1 MKADYKDETGYF
13 MSKELIDKDVAAY
26 LLANPDFFVDRDSL
40 LLKIQVP
47 HKSKGTIS
55 LVEKQLDVIRDRQ
68 KETKRQLKVFV
79 ENAER
84 NKEIF
89 DKSRKL
95 ILSMMAAK
103 KSSEFFAALE
113 KGLKRDFR
121 CKVNSLIVFGEP
133 KQINH
138 FTSRLPAA
146 SARKYV
152 GPLLGSK
159 APTLGMLRPRE
170 QDFLFQAQSEKVKSA
185 AVLPIRDK
193 NKSLGMLAIGSSD
206 SEYFTP
212 DMDVLFISF
221 IAETLG
227 KLLPQ
232 HLPK

>member
-1 MKADYKDETGYF
+1 
-13 MSKELIDKDVAAY
+13 MSKELIDKEVAAY
-26 LLANPDFFVDRDSL
+26 LLANPDFFVDRDRL

-68 KETKRQLKVFV
+68 KKTRRQLKEFV

-103 KSSEFFAALE
+103 QSSEFFAALE
-113 KGLKRDFR
+113 KGLKRDFG
-121 CKVNSLIVFGEP
+121 CKANSLVVFGKP

-138 FTSRLPAA
+138 FTSRIPAE

-152 GPLLGSK
+152 GALMQSK
-159 APTLGMLRPRE
+159 VPTLGTLRPRE
-170 QDFLFQAQSEKVKSA
+170 QDFLFQDQSEKVKSA
-185 AVLPIRDK
+185 AVLTIRDK
-193 NKSLGMLAIGSSD
+193 NKHLGMLAIGSSD
-206 SEYFTP
+206 MEYFTP
-212 DMDVLFISF
+212 DMDTLFINF

-232 HLPK
+232 HLPR

>member
-1 MKADYKDETGYF
+1 

-26 LLANPDFFVDRDSL
+26 LLANPDFFVDRDGL

-55 LVEKQLDVIRDRQ
+55 LVEKQLDVIRERQ
-68 KETKRQLKVFV
+68 IETKRQLKIFV

-103 KSSEFFAALE
+103 SSSDFFSAVE
-113 KGLKRDFR
+113 NGLKRDFR
-121 CKVNSLIVFGEP
+121 CKVNSLIVFGETKP
-133 KQINH
+133 INR
-138 FTSRLPAA
+138 FTSRLPVA

-159 APTLGMLRPRE
+159 GPTLGVLRPRE
-170 QDFLFQAQSEKVKSA
+170 RDFLFQEQSGKVKSA
-185 AVLPIRDK
+185 AVLIIRDK
-193 NKSLGMLAIGSSD
+193 NKKLGMLAIGSSN

-221 IAETLG
+221 IADTLG

>member
-1 MKADYKDETGYF
+1 MKADYKYEYRYS

-26 LLANPDFFVDRDSL
+26 LLANPDFFVDRDRL

-68 KETKRQLKVFV
+68 KKTRRQLREFV

-95 ILSMMAAK
+95 ILSLMAAEQSTK
-103 KSSEFFAALE
+103 FFAALE
-113 KGLKRDFR
+113 KGLKRDFG
-121 CKVNSLIVFGEP
+121 CKANSLVVFGKP

-138 FTSRLPAA
+138 FTSRIPAE

-152 GPLLGSK
+152 GGLMQSK
-159 APTLGMLRPRE
+159 VPTLGPLRPRE
-170 QDFLFQAQSEKVKSA
+170 QDFLFGDQSEKVKSA
-185 AVLPIRDK
+185 AVLTIRNK
-193 NKSLGMLAIGSSD
+193 NKHLGMLAIGSNNI
-206 SEYFTP
+206 EYFTP
-212 DMDVLFISF
+212 DMDALFINF

-232 HLPK
+232 HLPR

>member
-1 MKADYKDETGYF
+1 
-13 MSKELIDKDVAAY
+13 MSKELSDKEVASY
-26 LLANPDFFVDRDSL
+26 LLANPEFFVNRDSL

-47 HKSKGTIS
+47 HKNKGTIS

-68 KETKRQLKVFV
+68 KEARKQLKGFV

-95 ILSMMAAK
+95 ILSMMGAK
-103 KSSEFFAALE
+103 RSSEFFAVLE

-121 CKVNSLIVFGEP
+121 SRANALVVFGKP

-138 FTSRLPAA
+138 FTSRLSVA

-152 GPLLGSK
+152 GALMQNK
-159 APTLGMLRPRE
+159 APTLGTLRPRE
-170 QDFLFQAQSEKVKSA
+170 QDFLFRDQSEKVKSS
-185 AVLPIRDK
+185 AVLTIRDK
-193 NKSLGMLAIGSSD
+193 NKYLGMLAIGSSD
-206 SEYFTP
+206 AEYFTP
-212 DMDVLFISF
+212 DMDAIFISF

-232 HLPK
+232 HLPR

>member
-1 MKADYKDETGYF
+1 

-26 LLANPDFFVDRDSL
+26 LLANPDFFVGRDRL

-68 KETKRQLKVFV
+68 KKTRRQLKQFV

-95 ILSMMAAK
+95 ILSMIAAK
-103 KSSEFFAALE
+103 RSPEFFAAIE
-113 KGLKRDFR
+113 KGLKRDFG
-121 CKVNSLIVFGEP
+121 CKANSLMVFGKT

-138 FTSRLPAA
+138 FTSRIPTETAK
-146 SARKYV
+146 KYV
-152 GPLLGSK
+152 GTLMQSK
-159 APTLGMLRPRE
+159 VPTLGTLRPKE
-170 QDFLFQAQSEKVKSA
+170 QDFLFRDQSEKVKSA
-185 AVLPIRDK
+185 AVLTIRDK
-193 NKSLGMLAIGSSD
+193 NKYLGMLAIGSGD
-206 SEYFTP
+206 TEYFTP
-212 DMDVLFISF
+212 DMDALFINF

-232 HLPK
+232 HLPR

>member
-1 MKADYKDETGYF
+1 MSTELKDSE
-13 MSKELIDKDVAAY
+13 VAAY
-26 LLANPDFFVDRDSL
+26 LLANPGFFVDRDNL

-68 KETKRQLKVFV
+68 KETKKQLKEFV
-79 ENAER
+79 DNAER

-103 KSSEFFAALE
+103 RSSDFFSALE

-121 CKVNSLIVFGEP
+121 SKANSLVVFGDS

-138 FTSRLPAA
+138 FTSRLPAQFA
-146 SARKYV
+146 KKYV
-152 GPLLGSK
+152 GTLMQSK
-159 APTLGMLRPRE
+159 APTLGKLRPRE
-170 QDFLFQAQSEKVKSA
+170 QLFLFRDQSKKVKSA
-185 AVLPIRDK
+185 AVLTIRDK
-193 NKSLGMLAIGSSD
+193 NKYLGILAIGSSD
-206 SEYFTP
+206 TEYFTP
-212 DMDVLFISF
+212 DMDAIFISF

-232 HLPK
+232 HLPR

>member
-1 MKADYKDETGYF
+1 

-26 LLANPDFFVDRDSL
+26 LLANPDFFVDRDRL

-47 HKSKGTIS
+47 HKNKGTIS

-68 KETKRQLKVFV
+68 KKTRRQLSDFV

-95 ILSMMAAK
+95 ILSLMAAEQSTK
-103 KSSEFFAALE
+103 FFAALE
-113 KGLKRDFR
+113 KGLKRDFG
-121 CKVNSLIVFGEP
+121 CKANSLVVFGKP

-138 FTSRLPAA
+138 FTSRIPAE

-152 GPLLGSK
+152 GGLMQSK
-159 APTLGMLRPRE
+159 VPTLGPLRPRE
-170 QDFLFQAQSEKVKSA
+170 KDFLFGDQSEKVKSA
-185 AVLPIRDK
+185 AVLTIRDK
-193 NKSLGMLAIGSSD
+193 NKHLGMLAIGSNNI
-206 SEYFTP
+206 EYFTP
-212 DMDVLFISF
+212 DMDALFINF

-227 KLLPQ
+227 RLLPQ
-232 HLPK
+232 HLPR

>member
-1 MKADYKDETGYF
+1 

-26 LLANPDFFVDRDSL
+26 LLANPDFFVDRDRL

-68 KETKRQLKVFV
+68 KKTRRQLKEFV

-103 KSSEFFAALE
+103 QSSEFFAALE
-113 KGLKRDFR
+113 KGLKRDFG
-121 CKVNSLIVFGEP
+121 CKANSLMVFGKP

-138 FTSRLPAA
+138 FTSRIPAE

-152 GPLLGSK
+152 GALMQSK
-159 APTLGMLRPRE
+159 VPTLGTLRPRE
-170 QDFLFQAQSEKVKSA
+170 QDFLFRDQSEKVKSA
-185 AVLPIRDK
+185 AVLTIRDK
-193 NKSLGMLAIGSSD
+193 NKHLGMLAIGSSHM
-206 SEYFTP
+206 EYFTP
-212 DMDVLFISF
+212 DMDTLFINF

-232 HLPK
+232 HLPR

>member
-1 MKADYKDETGYF
+1 

-26 LLANPDFFVDRDSL
+26 LLANPDFFVDRDRL

-68 KETKRQLKVFV
+68 KKTRRQLKEFV

-103 KSSEFFAALE
+103 QSSEFFAALE
-113 KGLKRDFR
+113 KGLKRDFG
-121 CKVNSLIVFGEP
+121 CKANSLMVFGKP

-138 FTSRLPAA
+138 FTSRIPAE

-152 GPLLGSK
+152 GALMQSK
-159 APTLGMLRPRE
+159 VPTLGTLRPRE
-170 QDFLFQAQSEKVKSA
+170 QDFLFQDQSEKVKSA
-185 AVLPIRDK
+185 AVLTIRDK
-193 NKSLGMLAIGSSD
+193 NKHLGMLAIGSSD
-206 SEYFTP
+206 MEYFTP
-212 DMDVLFISF
+212 DMDTLFINF

-232 HLPK
+232 HLPR

>member
-1 MKADYKDETGYF
+1 

-26 LLANPDFFVDRDSL
+26 LLANPDFFVDRDRL

-68 KETKRQLKVFV
+68 KKTRRQLKEFV

-103 KSSEFFAALE
+103 QSSEFFAALE
-113 KGLKRDFR
+113 KGLKRDFG
-121 CKVNSLIVFGEP
+121 CKANSLVVFGKP

-138 FTSRLPAA
+138 FTSRIPAE

-152 GPLLGSK
+152 GALMQSK
-159 APTLGMLRPRE
+159 VPTLGTLRPRE
-170 QDFLFQAQSEKVKSA
+170 QDFLFQDQSEKVKSA
-185 AVLPIRDK
+185 AVLTIRDK
-193 NKSLGMLAIGSSD
+193 NKHLGMLAIGSSD
-206 SEYFTP
+206 MEYFTA
-212 DMDVLFISF
+212 DMDTLFINF

-232 HLPK
+232 HLPR

>member
-1 MKADYKDETGYF
+1 

-26 LLANPDFFVDRDSL
+26 LLANPDFFVDRDRL

-68 KETKRQLKVFV
+68 KKTRRQLKEFV

-89 DKSRKL
+89 DKSRKI

-103 KSSEFFAALE
+103 QSSKFFAALE
-113 KGLKRDFR
+113 KGLKRDFG
-121 CKVNSLIVFGEP
+121 CKANSLVVFGKP

-138 FTSRLPAA
+138 FTSRIPAE

-152 GPLLGSK
+152 GALMQSK
-159 APTLGMLRPRE
+159 VPTLGTLRPRE
-170 QDFLFQAQSEKVKSA
+170 QDFLFRDQSEKVKSA
-185 AVLPIRDK
+185 AVLTIRDK
-193 NKSLGMLAIGSSD
+193 NKHLGLLAIGSSD
-206 SEYFTP
+206 MEYFTP
-212 DMDVLFISF
+212 DMDALFINF

-232 HLPK
+232 HLPR

>member
-1 MKADYKDETGYF
+1 

-26 LLANPDFFVDRDSL
+26 LLANPDFFVDRDRL

-47 HKSKGTIS
+47 HKNKGTIS

-68 KETKRQLKVFV
+68 KKTRRQLSEFV

-84 NKEIF
+84 NTEIF

-95 ILSMMAAK
+95 ILSLMAAEQSTK
-103 KSSEFFAALE
+103 FFAALE
-113 KGLKRDFR
+113 KGLKRDFG
-121 CKVNSLIVFGEP
+121 CKANSLVVFGKP

-138 FTSRLPAA
+138 FTSRITAE

-152 GPLLGSK
+152 GGLMQSK
-159 APTLGMLRPRE
+159 VPTLGPLRPRE
-170 QDFLFQAQSEKVKSA
+170 QDFLFGDQSEKVKSA
-185 AVLPIRDK
+185 AVLTIRNK
-193 NKSLGMLAIGSSD
+193 NKHLGMLAIGSNNI
-206 SEYFTP
+206 EYFTP
-212 DMDVLFISF
+212 DMDALFINF

-232 HLPK
+232 HLPR

>member
-1 MKADYKDETGYF
+1 
-13 MSKELIDKDVAAY
+13 MSKKLIDKDVAAY
-26 LLANPDFFVDRDSL
+26 LLANPDFFVDRDRL

-68 KETKRQLKVFV
+68 KKTRRQLKEFV

-103 KSSEFFAALE
+103 QSSEFFAALE
-113 KGLKRDFR
+113 KGLKRDFG
-121 CKVNSLIVFGEP
+121 CKANSLVVFGKP

-138 FTSRLPAA
+138 FTSRIPAE

-152 GPLLGSK
+152 GALMQSK
-159 APTLGMLRPRE
+159 VPTLGTLRPRE
-170 QDFLFQAQSEKVKSA
+170 QDFLFRDQSEKVKSA
-185 AVLPIRDK
+185 AVLTIRDK
-193 NKSLGMLAIGSSD
+193 NKHLGMLAIGSND
-206 SEYFTP
+206 MEYFTA
-212 DMDVLFISF
+212 DMDTLFINF

-232 HLPK
+232 HLPR

>member
-1 MKADYKDETGYF
+1 
-13 MSKELIDKDVAAY
+13 MSIGLTDKEVAGY
-26 LLANPDFFVDRDSL
+26 LLENPDFFLDRDSL

-47 HKSKGTIS
+47 HKSRGTIS
-55 LVEKQLDVIRDRQ
+55 LVEKQLDVIRNRE
-68 KETKRQLKVFV
+68 KETRKQLKEFV

-103 KSSEFFAALE
+103 RSSEFFAALE

-121 CKVNSLIVFGEP
+121 CKVNALVVFGKP

-138 FTSRLPAA
+138 FTLRIPAE

-152 GPLLGSK
+152 SPLMQSK
-159 APTLGMLRPRE
+159 APTLGTLRPRE
-170 QDFLFQAQSEKVKSA
+170 QDFLFRDQSKKVKSA
-185 AVLPIRDK
+185 AVLSIRDK
-193 NKSLGMLAIGSSD
+193 NKYLGILAIGSRD
-206 SEYFTP
+206 TEYFTP
-212 DMDVLFISF
+212 DMDALFISF

-227 KLLPQ
+227 KLLPK
-232 HLPK
+232 HLPR

>member
-1 MKADYKDETGYF
+1 

-26 LLANPDFFVDRDSL
+26 LLANPDFFVDRDRL

-68 KETKRQLKVFV
+68 KKTRRQLKEFV

-103 KSSEFFAALE
+103 RSSEFFAALE
-113 KGLKRDFR
+113 KGLKRDFG
-121 CKVNSLIVFGEP
+121 CKVNSLVVFGKP

-138 FTSRLPAA
+138 FTSRIPAE
-146 SARKYV
+146 STRKYV
-152 GPLLGSK
+152 AALMQSK
-159 APTLGMLRPRE
+159 VPTLGTLRPRE
-170 QDFLFQAQSEKVKSA
+170 QNFLFRDQSEKVKSA
-185 AVLPIRDK
+185 AVLTIRDK
-193 NKSLGMLAIGSSD
+193 NKYLGMLAIGSSD
-206 SEYFTP
+206 TEYFTP
-212 DMDVLFISF
+212 DMDSLFINF

-232 HLPK
+232 HLPR

>member
-1 MKADYKDETGYF
+1 

-26 LLANPDFFVDRDSL
+26 LLANPDFFVDRDRL

-68 KETKRQLKVFV
+68 KKTRRQLKEFV

-103 KSSEFFAALE
+103 RSSEFFAALE
-113 KGLKRDFR
+113 KGLKRDFG
-121 CKVNSLIVFGEP
+121 CKANSLVVFGKP

-138 FTSRLPAA
+138 FTSRIPAE

-152 GPLLGSK
+152 GALMQSK
-159 APTLGMLRPRE
+159 VPTLGTLRPRE
-170 QDFLFQAQSEKVKSA
+170 QDFLFRDQSEKVKSA
-185 AVLPIRDK
+185 AVLTIRDK
-193 NKSLGMLAIGSSD
+193 NKYLGMLAIGSSD
-206 SEYFTP
+206 TEYFTP
-212 DMDVLFISF
+212 DMDALFINF

-232 HLPK
+232 HLPRN

>member
-1 MKADYKDETGYF
+1 

-26 LLANPDFFVDRDSL
+26 LLANPDFFVDRDRL

-68 KETKRQLKVFV
+68 KKTRRQLREFV

-95 ILSMMAAK
+95 ILSLMAAK
-103 KSSEFFAALE
+103 ESTKFFAALE
-113 KGLKRDFR
+113 KGLKRDFG
-121 CKVNSLIVFGEP
+121 CKANSLVVFGKP

-138 FTSRLPAA
+138 FTSRITAE

-152 GPLLGSK
+152 GGLMQSK
-159 APTLGMLRPRE
+159 VPTLGPLRPRE
-170 QDFLFQAQSEKVKSA
+170 QDFLFGDQSEKVKSA
-185 AVLPIRDK
+185 AVLTIRNK
-193 NKSLGMLAIGSSD
+193 NKHLGMLAIGSNNI
-206 SEYFTP
+206 EYFTP
-212 DMDVLFISF
+212 DMDALFINF

-232 HLPK
+232 HLPR

>member
-1 MKADYKDETGYF
+1 

-47 HKSKGTIS
+47 HKNKGTIS

-68 KETKRQLKVFV
+68 KETRKQLREFV

-95 ILSMMAAK
+95 ILSMMATK
-103 KSSEFFAALE
+103 RSSEFFTALE
-113 KGLKRDFR
+113 KGLKRDFG
-121 CKVNSLIVFGEP
+121 CKTNSLVVFGEP

-138 FTSRLPAA
+138 FTSRLPGE

-152 GPLLGSK
+152 GALMKSK
-159 APTLGMLRPRE
+159 VPTLGILRPRE
-170 QDFLFQAQSEKVKSA
+170 QDFLFRDQSEKVKSA
-185 AVLPIRDK
+185 AVLTIRDK
-193 NKSLGMLAIGSSD
+193 NKHLGMLAIGSSD
-206 SEYFTP
+206 MEYFTP
-212 DMDVLFISF
+212 DMDTLFINF

-232 HLPK
+232 HLPR

>member
-1 MKADYKDETGYF
+1 
-13 MSKELIDKDVAAY
+13 MSKELIDKEVAAY
-26 LLANPDFFVDRDSL
+26 LLANPDFFVDRDRL

-68 KETKRQLKVFV
+68 KKTRRQLKEFV

-103 KSSEFFAALE
+103 QSSKFFAALE
-113 KGLKRDFR
+113 KGLKRDFG
-121 CKVNSLIVFGEP
+121 CKANSLVVFGKP

-138 FTSRLPAA
+138 FTSRIPAE

-152 GPLLGSK
+152 GALMQSK
-159 APTLGMLRPRE
+159 VPTLGTLRPRE
-170 QDFLFQAQSEKVKSA
+170 QDFLFRDQSEKVKSA
-185 AVLPIRDK
+185 AVLTIRDK
-193 NKSLGMLAIGSSD
+193 NKHLGMLAIGSSD
-206 SEYFTP
+206 MEYFTP
-212 DMDVLFISF
+212 DMDTLFINF

-232 HLPK
+232 HLPR

>member
-1 MKADYKDETGYF
+1 
-13 MSKELIDKDVAAY
+13 MSKKLIDKDVAAY
-26 LLANPDFFVDRDSL
+26 LLANPDFFVDRDRL

-68 KETKRQLKVFV
+68 KKTRRQLKEFV

-103 KSSEFFAALE
+103 QSSEFFAALE
-113 KGLKRDFR
+113 KGLKRDFG
-121 CKVNSLIVFGEP
+121 CKANSLMVFGKP

-138 FTSRLPAA
+138 FTSRIPAE

-152 GPLLGSK
+152 GALMQSK
-159 APTLGMLRPRE
+159 VPTLGTLRPRE
-170 QDFLFQAQSEKVKSA
+170 QDFLFQDQSEKVKSA
-185 AVLPIRDK
+185 AVLTIRDK
-193 NKSLGMLAIGSSD
+193 NKHLGMLAIGSSD
-206 SEYFTP
+206 MEYFTA
-212 DMDVLFISF
+212 DMDTLFINF

-232 HLPK
+232 HLPG

>member
-1 MKADYKDETGYF
+1 MRIGLTD
-13 MSKELIDKDVAAY
+13 KEVAAY
-26 LLANPDFFVDRDSL
+26 LLENPDFFVDRDSL

-47 HKSKGTIS
+47 HKKKGTIS

-68 KETKRQLKVFV
+68 KEIRKQLKEFV

-103 KSSEFFAALE
+103 RSSEFFAALE

-121 CKVNSLIVFGEP
+121 CKVNSLVVFGET

-138 FTSRLPAA
+138 FTSRLPSE

-152 GPLLGSK
+152 GPLMQRR
-159 APTLGMLRPRE
+159 APTLGTLRSRE
-170 QDFLFQAQSEKVKSA
+170 RDFLFKDQSKKVKSA
-185 AVLPIRDK
+185 AVLIIKDK
-193 NKSLGMLAIGSSD
+193 NKYLGILAIGSSD

-212 DMDVLFISF
+212 DMDDLFISF

-227 KLLPQ
+227 KLLPK
-232 HLPK
+232 HLPR

>member
-1 MKADYKDETGYF
+1 
-13 MSKELIDKDVAAY
+13 MSKKLIDKDVAAY
-26 LLANPDFFVDRDSL
+26 LLANPDFFVDRDRL

-68 KETKRQLKVFV
+68 KKTRRQLKEFV

-89 DKSRKL
+89 DKSRKI

-103 KSSEFFAALE
+103 QSSEFFAALE
-113 KGLKRDFR
+113 KGLKRDFG
-121 CKVNSLIVFGEP
+121 CKANSLVVFGKP

-138 FTSRLPAA
+138 FTSRIPAE

-152 GPLLGSK
+152 GALMQSK
-159 APTLGMLRPRE
+159 VPTLGTLRPRE
-170 QDFLFQAQSEKVKSA
+170 QDFLFQDQSEKVKSA
-185 AVLPIRDK
+185 AVLTIRDR
-193 NKSLGMLAIGSSD
+193 NKHLGMLAIGSSD
-206 SEYFTP
+206 MEYFTP
-212 DMDVLFISF
+212 DMDTLFINF

-232 HLPK
+232 HLPR

>member
-1 MKADYKDETGYF
+1 
-13 MSKELIDKDVAAY
+13 MSKELIDKEVAAY
-26 LLANPDFFVDRDSL
+26 LLANPDFFFVMDRL

-68 KETKRQLKVFV
+68 KKTRRQLKEFV

-103 KSSEFFAALE
+103 QSSEFFAALE
-113 KGLKRDFR
+113 KGLKRDFG
-121 CKVNSLIVFGEP
+121 CKANSLVVFGKP

-138 FTSRLPAA
+138 FTSRIPAE

-152 GPLLGSK
+152 GALMQSK
-159 APTLGMLRPRE
+159 VPTLGTLRPRE
-170 QDFLFQAQSEKVKSA
+170 QDFLFRDQSEKVKSA
-185 AVLPIRDK
+185 AVLTIRDK
-193 NKSLGMLAIGSSD
+193 NKHLGMLAIGSSD
-206 SEYFTP
+206 MEYFTP
-212 DMDVLFISF
+212 DMDTLFINF

-232 HLPK
+232 HLPR

>member
-1 MKADYKDETGYF
+1 MN
-13 MSKELIDKDVAAY
+13 KELIDKDVVAY
-26 LLANPDFFVDRDSL
+26 LLANPEFFVDRDSL

-68 KETKRQLKVFV
+68 KETRKQLKEFV
-79 ENAER
+79 ENAGR

-103 KSSEFFAALE
+103 RSAEFFAALE

-121 CKVNSLIVFGEP
+121 SNASALVVFGKT

-138 FTSRLPAA
+138 FTTRLPAP

-152 GPLLGSK
+152 GALMQTK
-159 APTLGMLRPRE
+159 EPTLGTLRPRE
-170 QDFLFQAQSEKVKSA
+170 KDFLFREQSEKVKSA
-185 AVLPIRDK
+185 AVLTIRDK
-193 NKSLGMLAIGSSD
+193 NKNLGILAIGSND
-206 SEYFTP
+206 IKYFTP
-212 DMDVLFISF
+212 DMDAVFISF

-232 HLPK
+232 HLAR

>member
-1 MKADYKDETGYF
+1 

-26 LLANPDFFVDRDSL
+26 LLANPDFFVDRDRL

-68 KETKRQLKVFV
+68 KKTSRQLKEFV

-103 KSSEFFAALE
+103 RSSEFFAALE
-113 KGLKRDFR
+113 KGLKRDFG
-121 CKVNSLIVFGEP
+121 CKVNSLVVFGKP

-138 FTSRLPAA
+138 FTSRIPAE

-152 GPLLGSK
+152 AALMQSK
-159 APTLGMLRPRE
+159 VPTLGTLRPKE
-170 QDFLFQAQSEKVKSA
+170 QNFLFRDQSEKVKSA
-185 AVLPIRDK
+185 AVLTIRDK
-193 NKSLGMLAIGSSD
+193 NKYLGMLAIGSSD
-206 SEYFTP
+206 TEYFTP
-212 DMDVLFISF
+212 DMDALFINF

-232 HLPK
+232 HLPR

>member
-1 MKADYKDETGYF
+1 

-26 LLANPDFFVDRDSL
+26 LLANPDFFVDRDRL

-68 KETKRQLKVFV
+68 KKTRRQLREFV

-95 ILSMMAAK
+95 ILSMMDAK
-103 KSSEFFAALE
+103 QSSKFFAALE
-113 KGLKRDFR
+113 KGLKRDFG
-121 CKVNSLIVFGEP
+121 CKANSLVVFGKP

-138 FTSRLPAA
+138 FTSRIPAE
-146 SARKYV
+146 SAKKYV
-152 GPLLGSK
+152 GALMQSKVPKLG
-159 APTLGMLRPRE
+159 TLRPRE
-170 QDFLFQAQSEKVKSA
+170 QNFLFRDQSEKVKSA
-185 AVLPIRDK
+185 AVLTIRDK
-193 NKSLGMLAIGSSD
+193 NKYLGMLAIGSSD
-206 SEYFTP
+206 TEYFTP
-212 DMDVLFISF
+212 DMDALFINF

-232 HLPK
+232 HLPRN